1 MGESQTAVAA
11 PVASNEEVMPTDS
24 PTRERSV
31 ATRLGHEQ
39 LGQRLTAKHLHAMTD
54 SQLDIVAHFTGKDE
68 QVKRRLKWLA
78 AFCMVFALVVVAL
91 NTGTTA
97 AMIHVLKDLH
107 VHRSGL
113 HPTASDG
120 RGNIVLT
127 GTATYDLPLFVAP
140 VIPEE
145 ELFNVD
151 KIRVT
156 LPNSEFEEEDA
167 VNSFRIT
174 RVEKVNSTVVIFY
187 ALGGEQI
194 RVVNGDTAVR
204 MWGGTDDGADDIPVC
219 EGNITC
225 AAFEVDSSTLAEKYI
240 AEAEAS
246 LQTAGYT
253 LEASLDSSAE
263 VRQLRPKR
271 RACRRYV
278 YYLSRSRG

>member
-39 LGQRLTAKHLHAMTD
+39 LGQRLAAKHLHAMTD

-156 LPNSEFEEEDA
+156 LPNREFEEEDV

-204 MWGGTDDGADDIPVC
+204 MWGGADDGADDIPVC
-219 EGNITC
+219 EGNVTC

-253 LEASLDSSAE
+253 LEASLESSAE
-263 VRQLRPKR
+263 VRQLRRNKR
-271 RACRRYV
+271 VCRRYV

>member
-204 MWGGTDDGADDIPVC
+204 MWGGADDGADDIPVC
-219 EGNITC
+219 EGNVTC
-225 AAFEVDSSTLAEKYI
+225 AAFEIDSSTLAEKYI

-263 VRQLRPKR
+263 VRQLRRNKR
-271 RACRRYV
+271 VCRRYV

>member
-1 MGESQTAVAA
+1 MLFILFLLTLVLLLGIGGLFAFVTAIYKDPYVVKGDTAMSNAKGEV
-11 PVASNEEVMPTDS
+11 VG
-24 PTRERSV
+24 TRV
-31 ATRLGHEQ
+31 ATH
-39 LGQRLTAKHLHAMTD
+39 
-54 SQLDIVAHFTGKDE
+54 
-68 QVKRRLKWLA
+68 
-78 AFCMVFALVVVAL
+78 
-91 NTGTTA
+91 N
-97 AMIHVLKDLH
+97 
-107 VHRSGL
+107 
-113 HPTASDG
+113 
-120 RGNIVLT
+120 
-127 GTATYDLPLFVAP
+127 LPLIVAP
-140 VIPEE
+140 VLPDD
-145 ELFNVD
+145 ELFSVETL
-151 KIRVT
+151 RVT

-194 RVVNGDTAVR
+194 RVVNGDAAVR
-204 MWGGTDDGADDIPVC
+204 MRGGADDGADDIPVC
-219 EGNITC
+219 EGNVTC